1 MLVRAVLMSSS
12 DLSANALPW
21 DNHYNKV
28 LSLFEEFYKQG
39 DKEREAGRVPLSL
52 MDRTKSQEVPKI
64 EVFFL
69 SNICVP
75 CCDALAKAIPGSLPL
90 LKGTQ

>member
-28 LSLFEEFYKQG
+28 LSLFEEFYKQ
-39 DKEREAGRVPLSL
+39 VS
-52 MDRTKSQEVPKI
+52 
-64 EVFFL
+64 F
-69 SNICVP
+69 
-75 CCDALAKAIPGSLPL
+75 
-90 LKGTQ
+90 